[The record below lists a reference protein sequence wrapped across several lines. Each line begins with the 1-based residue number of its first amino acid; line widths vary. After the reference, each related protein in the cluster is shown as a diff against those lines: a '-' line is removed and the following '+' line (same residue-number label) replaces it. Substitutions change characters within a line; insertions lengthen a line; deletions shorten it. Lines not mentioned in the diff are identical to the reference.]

1 MKVREIMTKTAQTIL
16 PDATV
21 EQASQK
27 MRDYN
32 IGLLPVVEEGKVL
45 GVVTDRD
52 IVVHA
57 IAEARN
63 PHLTTIREVMTEK
76 PFSCYEDQSVT
87 EASRIMEKH
96 HVRRLIVLNRR
107 HKLAGVLTLT
117 DMALKIANEKL
128 SGHLLHK
135 VAGAA

>member
-1 MKVREIMTKTAQTIL
+1 MKVRKIMTKAAQTIL

-52 IVVHA
+52 IVVHV

-63 PHLTTIREVMTEK
+63 PHLTTIREVMTGK
-76 PFSCYEDQSVT
+76 PFSCFENQSVT

-96 HVRRLIVLNRR
+96 GVRRLIVISHR
-107 HKLAGVLTLT
+107 HKLVGILTVT
-117 DMALKIANEKL
+117 DLALKIANETL
-128 SGHLLHK
+128 SGHLLHR

>member
-32 IGLLPVVEEGKVL
+32 IGLLPVVGKGKIL
-45 GVVTDRD
+45 GAVTDRD

-57 IAEARN
+57 VAEGRN
-63 PHLTTIREVMTEK
+63 PYLTTVREVMTQK

-87 EASRIMEKH
+87 EASRIMQQH
-96 HVRRLIVLNRR
+96 HVRRLIVIDRR
-107 HKLAGVLTLT
+107 NKLAGILTLT
-117 DMALKIANEKL
+117 DLALKIPNEKL